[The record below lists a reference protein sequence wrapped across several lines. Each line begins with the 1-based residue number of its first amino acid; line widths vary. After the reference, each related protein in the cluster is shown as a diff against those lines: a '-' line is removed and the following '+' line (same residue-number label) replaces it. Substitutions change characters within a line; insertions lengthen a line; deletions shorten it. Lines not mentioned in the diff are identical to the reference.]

1 MKQEDIVCRCLT
13 RLTSL
18 FQMLYYKITNTLY
31 SRFKL
36 SSSYSPGLRVAF
48 HTSKGNFTTV
58 FVWNLASLYF
68 LKSYILVI
76 PLKHILNDNIFVCSD
91 VLTRIVDKYV
101 HITHHY
107 RFSIGDLNCLCGIAA

>member
-13 RLTSL
+13 RLTPL
-18 FQMLYYKITNTLY
+18 LQMLYYKLTTTLY
-31 SRFKL
+31 FLCKL
-36 SSSYSPGLRVAF
+36 SSSYLPGLRVAL

-76 PLKHILNDNIFVCSD
+76 PLEY
-91 VLTRIVDKYV
+91 VLHKR
-101 HITHHY
+101 
-107 RFSIGDLNCLCGIAA
+107 